1 MKVRYIM
8 GIFNKKNN
16 KANFYKEYKI
26 TEKLMKESTITHI
39 TEDKIH
45 IETGSYNNGLI
56 SVLDIDV
63 TVNIMKAWE
72 WRFQKY
78 FIPIIATAFGDL
90 FIYSPRSEKCYFF
103 QTQYNNMEEITDNI
117 DELLNSALIDS
128 GIISSVLLKDK
139 FNNVYSKVGTIKYNE
154 AYILNPW
161 IMLGGN
167 DIVENYSIGDLTTY
181 LKLVSQTLDK
191 E

>member
-1 MKVRYIM
+1 
-8 GIFNKKNN
+8 
-16 KANFYKEYKI
+16 
-26 TEKLMKESTITHI
+26 
-39 TEDKIH
+39 
-45 IETGSYNNGLI
+45 
-56 SVLDIDV
+56 
-63 TVNIMKAWE
+63 
-72 WRFQKY
+72 
-78 FIPIIATAFGDL
+78 
-90 FIYSPRSEKCYFF
+90 
-103 QTQYNNMEEITDNI
+103 MEEITDNI

-128 GIISSVLLKDK
+128 DIISSVLLKDK

-161 IMLGGN
+161 IMFGGN

>member
-1 MKVRYIM
+1 M
-8 GIFNKKNN
+8 GIFSKKNN

-90 FIYSPRSEKCYFF
+90 FIYSPRSEKCIFF
-103 QTQYNNMEEITDNI
+103 KHNITTWRK
-117 DELLNSALIDS
+117 LQ
-128 GIISSVLLKDK
+128 IIL
-139 FNNVYSKVGTIKYNE
+139 
-154 AYILNPW
+154 
-161 IMLGGN
+161 M
-167 DIVENYSIGDLTTY
+167 NY
-181 LKLVSQTLDK
+181 
-191 E
+191 

>member
-1 MKVRYIM
+1 M
-8 GIFNKKNN
+8 GIFSKKNN

-117 DELLNSALIDS
+117 DELLNSALIDR
-128 GIISSVLLKDK
+128 GIIFSVLLKDK

>member
-1 MKVRYIM
+1 M
-8 GIFNKKNN
+8 GIFSKKNN

-78 FIPIIATAFGDL
+78 SFLSLLLHLGICLYIVQEVKNAIFFKHNITTWRKLQIIL
-90 FIYSPRSEKCYFF
+90 
-103 QTQYNNMEEITDNI
+103 M
-117 DELLNSALIDS
+117 
-128 GIISSVLLKDK
+128 
-139 FNNVYSKVGTIKYNE
+139 
-154 AYILNPW
+154 
-161 IMLGGN
+161 
-167 DIVENYSIGDLTTY
+167 NY
-181 LKLVSQTLDK
+181 
-191 E
+191 